1 MQPKPMS
8 RFVFATLLLSA
19 TVSFAKPWLGIH
31 PGISS
36 VLDVYGKFGEP
47 TSKTEVKGQ
56 MVLVFSGL
64 QAISGTV
71 QAQFKLEPGTQ
82 TVARIDVYPAPVLD
96 KASIEKSY
104 GPKCDPKEPV
114 EPCYFVK
121 EVSGKKPYFLFLK
134 LGLAVFFKDDGT
146 VQSFAFLPG
155 K

>member
-8 RFVFATLLLSA
+8 RVLFIALLLSA
-19 TVSFAKPWLGIH
+19 AGSVAKPWQGIH

-36 VLDVYGKFGEP
+36 AMDVYGKFGEP
-47 TSKTEVKGQ
+47 TSKTEMKGQ
-56 MVLVFSGL
+56 LVLVFSGL
-64 QAISGTV
+64 QAIPGTV
-71 QAQFKLEPGTQ
+71 QAQFKLDPGTQ
-82 TVARIDVYPAPVLD
+82 TVTRIDVYPAPVLD
-96 KASIEKSY
+96 KEAIEKSY
-104 GPKCDPKEPV
+104 GAKCEGKPPT

-121 EVSGKKPYFLFLK
+121 EVAGKKPYFLFLK